1 MAERSGT
8 VEDLGINQP
17 WESSHRNLQHGKVIG
32 GKILKVTSCDYCAN
46 YVYDEESESY
56 YCDVNLDEDEYYRF
70 ISTEYK
76 ECPYYRNGD
85 EYRVVRH
92 QM

>member
-1 MAERSGT
+1 MSA
-8 VEDLGINQP
+8 
-17 WESSHRNLQHGKVIG
+17 
-32 GKILKVTSCDYCAN
+32 TSCDYCAN

-76 ECPYYRNGD
+76 ECPVSYTHLRAH
-85 EYRVVRH
+85 ET
-92 QM
+92 

>member
-1 MAERSGT
+1 M
-8 VEDLGINQP
+8 EDLEIIFG
-17 WESSHRNLQHGKVIG
+17 WRKTFERKA
-32 GKILKVTSCDYCAN
+32 TSCDYCAN
-46 YVYDEESESY
+46 YVYDEDSESY

-70 ISTEYK
+70 VSTEYK

>member
-1 MAERSGT
+1 MNTEQAIPEPRTESIKKNQTGCLYQFYGNWER
-8 VEDLGINQP
+8 EKAM
-17 WESSHRNLQHGKVIG
+17 RNDCETCV
-32 GKILKVTSCDYCAN
+32 N
-46 YVYDEESESY
+46 YVYDEDSESY

>member
-1 MAERSGT
+1 MAEWTGSM
-8 VEDLGINQP
+8 EDLGIN
-17 WESSHRNLQHGKVIG
+17 RIG
-32 GKILKVTSCDYCAN
+32 QKTIWCKISCDYCAN

>member
-1 MAERSGT
+1 MEAVREQS
-8 VEDLGINQP
+8 GINK
-17 WESSHRNLQHGKVIG
+17 SVG
-32 GKILKVTSCDYCAN
+32 GNILSATSCDYCAN

>member
-1 MAERSGT
+1 MKA
-8 VEDLGINQP
+8 
-17 WESSHRNLQHGKVIG
+17 
-32 GKILKVTSCDYCAN
+32 TSCDYCAN

-92 QM
+92 LCKFFNSFQFHLAYDLSQLFFE

>member
-1 MAERSGT
+1 MAEWTGSM
-8 VEDLGINQP
+8 EDLGINRIGQ
-17 WESSHRNLQHGKVIG
+17 ENNLVV
-32 GKILKVTSCDYCAN
+32 KINLLENCLSATSCDYCAN

>member
-1 MAERSGT
+1 MDRLHGRFGNKQNRSENNLVFSKSVG
-8 VEDLGINQP
+8 GIVL
-17 WESSHRNLQHGKVIG
+17 SA
-32 GKILKVTSCDYCAN
+32 TSCDYCAN

-85 EYRVVRH
+85 EYIVVRH
-92 QM
+92 QL